1 MRSRFTRIAFAVAA
15 VGLFVP
21 LAPGAQVKTSI
32 KKKEEA
38 VASVEKHKAEIVALS
53 DLIWGFAEV
62 ALEEVR
68 SAKALADFAEAEGFT
83 VERGVAGLPTAF
95 VASYGRGR
103 PVIGVLGEYDALPGL
118 SQKPRSA
125 KEALEPGAPGHGCGH
140 NLLGAAA
147 LGAAL
152 AVKDLMAAGKLEG
165 TVRFYGTPAEERV
178 GGKVY
183 MVREGLFKDL
193 DVCLNW
199 HPGDKTE
206 VAVNSSQAIVE
217 FIAEFSGRTAHAAA
231 DPWNG
236 RSAVAAL
243 EMFTAGLNRMREFVK
258 PTVRMHYSIV
268 KGGDVPNVV
277 PAYARLW
284 GWLRDSKGSGA
295 EQLLARA
302 RRIAEGAALM
312 TDTEATITVQGGDWE
327 TLVNLAGANRPRQP
341 RTARPGPVHAGRAGV
356 RQGDPAGHGR
366 RAGGPRRPG
375 PALGRAEA
383 RSRRR
388 LDGRRRRQLGRAH
401 AGAQRHHGAPRR
413 SLARLAGG
421 GLLRDV
427 HRAQGARLRRQGDGG
442 DHGRPLRGPQG
453 RPGHPGRVRGEDQG
467 RRLQAL
473 HPGRPAAPAEAL
485 SRAAAGVRGKPRRR
499 GNGVISV
506 VELTRIELATS

>member
-1 MRSRFTRIAFAVAA
+1 MSSRLARIAFAVAA

-327 TLVNLAGANRPRQP
+327 TLVNLAGAKIVHANLERL
-341 RTARPGPVHAGRAGV
+341 GPVPFTPEEQAFAKEIQRATGV
-356 RQGDPAGHGR
+356 EPEG
-366 RAGGPRRPG
+366 
-375 PALGRAEA
+375 
-383 RSRRR
+383 
-388 LDGRRRRQLGRAH
+388 LDGRVRPWA
-401 AGAQRHHGAPRR
+401 APKP
-413 SLARLAGG
+413 
-421 GLLRDV
+421 DP
-427 HRAQGARLRRQGDGG
+427 DGG
-442 DHGRPLRGPQG
+442 STDVGDVSWVVPMLGLNVTTAPLDAPWHAWPVVACSGMSIGHKGLVYAAKAMAATMVDLYEDPKAVQAIRAEFEEKTKGVVYRPFIPDGPPPLPK
-453 RPGHPGRVRGEDQG
+453 R
-467 RRLQAL
+467 
-473 HPGRPAAPAEAL
+473 
-485 SRAAAGVRGKPRRR
+485 
-499 GNGVISV
+499 
-506 VELTRIELATS
+506 